1 MIDLT
6 QLSCACS
13 NSGSCAFFSRNN
25 KVDSEPPIESSDE
38 EENGH
43 DIVDD
48 NDSDLYTSVFSV
60 KGSTYDEQYQRNL
73 KTVQSAIRH
82 KKESVVKLLPE
93 KDNPRDS
100 NAICVVVQL
109 DSAILPLGYIGVKKI
124 PKLPKPCRTNK

>member
-1 MIDLT
+1 MPVIDLT

-25 KVDSEPPIESSDE
+25 KVDIEPPIESSDDD
-38 EENGH
+38 ENDH
-43 DIVDD
+43 DLVDD

-82 KKESVVKLLPE
+82 KNESVVKLLPE

-109 DSAILPLGYIGVKKI
+109 DSAFLPLGYIGVKK
-124 PKLPKPCRTNK
+124 NH